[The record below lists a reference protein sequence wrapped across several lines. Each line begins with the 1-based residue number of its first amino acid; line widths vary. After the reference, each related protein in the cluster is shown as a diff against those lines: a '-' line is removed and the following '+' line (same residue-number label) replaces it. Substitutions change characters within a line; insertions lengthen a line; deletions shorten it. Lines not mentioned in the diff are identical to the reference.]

1 MIFIT
6 NCTIFNY
13 FGNFQVHVARLTSLE
28 LDKKISLENITPQRS
43 EEAIKACDA
52 ILDEIG
58 NPDEILAFLAI
69 KTDSRA
75 DAADIKKDMERK
87 KGW

>member
-1 MIFIT
+1 MSWVWT
-6 NCTIFNY
+6 TIFWHG
-13 FGNFQVHVARLTSLE
+13 FTIAGDKSDTAKILE
-28 LDKKISLENITPQRS
+28 LILRCTLTFDKFV
-43 EEAIKACDA
+43 

-69 KTDSRA
+69 KTDSRP

>member
-1 MIFIT
+1 M
-6 NCTIFNY
+6 
-13 FGNFQVHVARLTSLE
+13 GGGQWVAIMDRAQILIL
-28 LDKKISLENITPQRS
+28 KN
-43 EEAIKACDA
+43 

-69 KTDSRA
+69 KTDSRP

-87 KGW
+87 KGWYEIY